1 MKIRNETLKKLTN
14 KEAQD
19 LGLFSIGCM
28 FVRGDA
34 KQRVKGYKT
43 TFKSENEMHYECGNA
58 LVELV
63 ALNSKSENIDGEVKQ
78 DWCVRVFD
86 TSKMEYVTFV
96 QPLFAINFV
105 KN

>member
-1 MKIRNETLKKLTN
+1 MKIKNETLKKLTN
-14 KEAQD
+14 REALD
-19 LGLFSIGCM
+19 LDLISIGCM

-43 TFKSENEMHYECGNA
+43 TYKSADEMHYENDNVRIELTA
-58 LVELV
+58 L
-63 ALNSKSENIDGEVKQ
+63 ASKSEFDGVMKQ
-78 DWCVRVFD
+78 DWCLRVYD
-86 TSKMEYVTFV
+86 MNKMEYITFV

>member
-14 KEAQD
+14 EEALD
-19 LGLFSIGCM
+19 LGLISIGCM

-43 TFKSENEMHYECGNA
+43 TYKSADAMHYENENVR
-58 LVELV
+58 VELI
-63 ALNSKSENIDGEVKQ
+63 ALASKSTAYGEVKQ
-78 DWCVRVFD
+78 DWCLRVFD
-86 TSKMEYVTFV
+86 MNKLEYITFV

-105 KN
+105 K